1 MNSVGNS
8 GLWNCLWRKGPHVW
22 LLFLLPFYPS
32 LLLPFLL
39 LGIFLLSFSQEKKAS
54 NRELPRSLVF
64 ALIFSAAGFLFS
76 TLSLL
81 WSANKEAAW
90 GSLETNLS
98 FLLLPLVF
106 WRYFGAGRFP
116 FSLHQMDGY
125 VAGNLLVFGV
135 CLIRASFR
143 AISFG
148 GAVFVNDLGFERNV
162 FTYAEFS
169 QFLMHP
175 GYLTLFTGVSVLYL
189 LVQVI
194 PNKMWASWKANA
206 ALVVL
211 FLFMFMLQGRMPL
224 LAVLL
229 TAFAFG
235 AVHLAKSWD
244 KRMAMRALVGLGMA
258 SGLMFL
264 LPRHF
269 YQRYLAMPDFNYEIS
284 APVSDFNSA
293 TMRLAEWKCALKAI
307 QEAPFVGAGLGDRT
321 QKLLDAYA
329 LEGFQVGMDFRYNA
343 HNQFLETML
352 STGAL
357 GLVLLLGMLASYGAY
372 FYNARDRMAL
382 AILIL
387 FILSMLTESL
397 FERAWAVVLFNVLIP
412 VLAFGGSF
420 SHKNESVH
428 AQNQVSHQGHL

>member
-1 MNSVGNS
+1 MNSIGHS
-8 GLWNCLWRKGPHVW
+8 GLWSSLRRQGPHVW
-22 LLFLLPFYPS
+22 LLALLPFYPS

-39 LGIFLLSFSQEKKAS
+39 LGILLFSFSREKRVSKGK
-54 NRELPRSLVF
+54 LPRSLVF
-64 ALIFSAAGFLFS
+64 ALIFSVAGFLFS
-76 TLSLL
+76 ALSLQ
-81 WSANKEAAW
+81 WSVNKETAS
-90 GSLETNLS
+90 GSLETQLS
-98 FLLLPLVF
+98 FLLLPLIF
-106 WRYFGAGRFP
+106 WRYFRAGRFA
-116 FSLHQMDGY
+116 FSFHEMDGY

-143 AISFG
+143 ALGYG

-175 GYLTLFTGVSVLYL
+175 GYLTLFTGASVLYL

-194 PNKMWASWKANA
+194 PNNMWASWKSNA
-206 ALVVL
+206 ALALL

-224 LAVLL
+224 LAVLV

-235 AVHLAKSWD
+235 SAHIAKSWD
-244 KRMAMRALVGLGMA
+244 KRMTLGVAVGVIMAL
-258 SGLMFL
+258 GLMFL

-269 YQRYLAMPDFNYEIS
+269 YQRYLAMPDFSYEIS

-293 TMRLAEWKCALKAI
+293 TMRLAEWKCAVKAI
-307 QEAPFVGAGLGDRT
+307 EEAPFAGAGIGDCT
-321 QKLLDAYA
+321 QKLLEAYA
-329 LEGFQVGMDFRYNA
+329 SEGFQVGIDFRYNA

-357 GLVLLLGMLASYGAY
+357 GLVLLLGLLASYAVY
-372 FYNARDRMAL
+372 FYKDRNRMAL
-382 AILIL
+382 AILNL

-412 VLAFGGSF
+412 VLAFGGF
-420 SHKNESVH
+420 FRQRNESVH
-428 AQNQVSHQGHL
+428 AHNQVTH

>member
-1 MNSVGNS
+1 MNSIGHS
-8 GLWNCLWRKGPHVW
+8 GLWSSLRRQGPHVW
-22 LLFLLPFYPS
+22 LLALLPFYPS

-39 LGIFLLSFSQEKKAS
+39 LIILLLSFSREKRAS
-54 NRELPRSLVF
+54 KRKLPRSLVF
-64 ALIFSAAGFLFS
+64 ALIFSVAGFLFS
-76 TLSLL
+76 ALSLQ
-81 WSANKEAAW
+81 WSVNKETAW
-90 GSLETNLS
+90 SSLETQLS

-106 WRYFGAGRFP
+106 WRFFRAGRFA

-135 CLIRASFR
+135 CLIRATFR
-143 AISFG
+143 AISYG
-148 GAVFVNDLGFERNV
+148 EAVFVNDLGFERNV

-194 PNKMWASWKANA
+194 PNQMWASWKSTSVL
-206 ALVVL
+206 ALL

-224 LAVLL
+224 LGVLL

-235 AVHLAKSWD
+235 SAHLVKSWD
-244 KRMAMRALVGLGMA
+244 KRVALRAAVGVGIA

-284 APVSDFNSA
+284 APVSAFNSA
-293 TMRLAEWKCALKAI
+293 TMRLAEWKCAVKALE
-307 QEAPFVGAGLGDRT
+307 EAPFVGVGLGDRT

-329 LEGFQVGMDFRYNA
+329 SEGFQVGIDFRYNA

-357 GLVLLLGMLASYGAY
+357 GLLFLLGMLASYAVY
-372 FYNARDRMAL
+372 FSKARDRMAS

-412 VLAFGGSF
+412 VLAFGGFF
-420 SHKNESVH
+420 SHSNESVH
-428 AQNQVSHQGHL
+428 AQNQISHQRDL